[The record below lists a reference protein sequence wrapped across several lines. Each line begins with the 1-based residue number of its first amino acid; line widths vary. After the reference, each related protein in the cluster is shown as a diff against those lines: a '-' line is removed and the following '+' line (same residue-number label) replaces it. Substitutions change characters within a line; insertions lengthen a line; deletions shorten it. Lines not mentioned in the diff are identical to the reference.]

1 MEPDGTQGKILQSHL
16 PGKNEFMPFGVRR
29 RIPGGDQPQRSEE
42 KETMTVSAILHQIP
56 VPDFDAIRAMTS
68 EDAANPVVDI
78 LRTVEAAD
86 ERIESMTRQV
96 YAIRGAAMK
105 IAEEKKIWEQWVD
118 PEVCQRFRSL
128 DRWNKATFPK
138 SWRYNQEAL
147 ATISK
152 LPDVPMEQLISMP
165 RCNMVML
172 ANNVSSSVR
181 ALPDVLQAAQT
192 LSEDEFAAKLST
204 EHGQHLE
211 RKETLKFTYSKGE
224 AEMVKLALGM
234 VGKLIDV
241 EDMSGQLLAL
251 AIDYIAEH
259 RA

>member
-1 MEPDGTQGKILQSHL
+1 MKI
-16 PGKNEFMPFGVRR
+16 N
-29 RIPGGDQPQRSEE
+29 
-42 KETMTVSAILHQIP
+42 AILHLAT
-56 VPDFDAIRAMTS
+56 PDFDAIRAMTS
-68 EDAANPVVDI
+68 EDAAKPVVSI
-78 LRTVEAAD
+78 LRTMEAAD
-86 ERIESMTRQV
+86 DRIESLTRQV
-96 YAIRGAAMK
+96 YALRGAAMK
-105 IAEEKKIWEQWVD
+105 IAEEKRIYEFCIDDEWGE
-118 PEVCQRFRSL
+118 PFRSL

-181 ALPDVLQAAQT
+181 ALPDVLAAAQT

-224 AEMVKLALGM
+224 AEMVKLALSM

-251 AIDYIAEH
+251 AIDYISEH
-259 RA
+259 RHE